1 MNFTPFPIID
11 SKHLLLRRITP
22 GDTDDM
28 FEMRKDPR
36 MYEFLNA
43 KVDENIDETKIYID
57 KMNQG
62 IYENK
67 WIIWAIEHKQSSKV
81 IGTIC
86 IWNISKEESS
96 GELGYGIIPAYQ
108 GKGLMKESLVS
119 VIDYGFKVIG
129 LELME
134 AYTEEHNAT
143 SIKLLESC
151 EFVEV
156 SRVDEKGDLNN
167 QVFRMVIFRLLAE
180 QLSLN
185 VTTN

>member
-1 MNFTPFPIID
+1 MNFTPFPIIET
-11 SKHLLLRRITP
+11 KHLLLRKITQS
-22 GDTDDM
+22 DTNDM
-28 FEMRKDPR
+28 FEMRRDLR
-36 MYEFLNA
+36 MYEYLNT
-43 KVDENIDETKIYID
+43 KVDENIEGTKIYID

-62 IYENK
+62 IDENK
-67 WIIWAIEHKQSSKV
+67 WIIWAIEHKQSNKV

-86 IWNISKEESS
+86 IWNINKEESS

-119 VIDYGFKVIG
+119 VLEYGFKVMG
-129 LELME
+129 LIVIE
-134 AYTEEHNAT
+134 AYTEEHNEA

-156 SRVDEKGDLNN
+156 NRVDEEGDLNN

-180 QLSLN
+180 
-185 VTTN
+185 